1 MGVAGVRVPALYRAV
16 STVRKGDPAVSYAR
30 NVLLVTA
37 ALCGIAFACATGAAA
52 CGSLDGLG
60 GLAPG
65 FGNNCVSR

>member
-1 MGVAGVRVPALYRAV
+1 M
-16 STVRKGDPAVSYAR
+16 SYAR

-52 CGSLDGLG
+52 CSALDGLS
-60 GLAPG
+60 GLTPG